1 MDRDVIRR
9 QIAHAKPINEKSF
22 NAAINTITSTSTEA
36 TVDNEFVIAIE
47 ELSELQKE
55 LTKFIRGKGDIIG
68 IQEEIA
74 DVYIVLANIQKLLEL
89 PKESILSMVSVKLSN
104 ALINKTDNGGE

>member
-9 QIAHAKPINEKSF
+9 QMTHAKPINEKSF
-22 NAAINTITSTSTEA
+22 SAAIDTITSTSTDD
-36 TVDNEFVIAIE
+36 VVNDEFIIAIE

-74 DVYIVLANIQKLLEL
+74 DVYIVLANIQKLLEI
-89 PKESILSMVSVKLSN
+89 PKESVLSMVSVKLTN
-104 ALINKTDNGGE
+104 ALINRTNNGGE